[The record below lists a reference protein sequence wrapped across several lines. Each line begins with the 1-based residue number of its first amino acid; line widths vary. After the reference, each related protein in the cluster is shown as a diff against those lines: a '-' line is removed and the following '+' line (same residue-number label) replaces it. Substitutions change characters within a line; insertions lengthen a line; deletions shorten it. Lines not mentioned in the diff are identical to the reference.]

1 MKNLK
6 KLIAVVLT
14 FTLVFSA
21 MAVGFAGTFSDVSS
35 SAPYASAVARLQSL
49 GLVSGMPDGTFQPD
63 GVVTRAQMIAF
74 VNAAEGLQQ
83 AAKVSAGPTKFS
95 DVPANFWAAGDINVA
110 DPSGYPDGTFRPN
123 NPVTYT
129 EALAMIL
136 RALGYTQDYSWP
148 YGVISKAT
156 SVGITK
162 GVVLSAGTTITR
174 GEMAMLINNALDLDI
189 NTYVNG
195 AESDTGKTLLSRV
208 GNSTTYYVYATHDVD
223 SNVTAGYV
231 KVVPVTETNGLYQ
244 MTYNNGNLVYTLIPT
259 GSVNF
264 NNYLGQI
271 VTVNE
276 DTNGNPLAAT
286 PVTTDIKTF
295 TATTNSEVTQVNATT
310 YSFYDA
316 SVSVGNIPVVVDGV
330 LTTMADVY
338 KSQVVDNG
346 SKITLIDPTNVS
358 GYGYAIITDATGN
371 ASSLLVNNNVTSS
384 DSYIDNRFAI
394 NDSNGNPYPVVG
406 AVSKATDI
414 KAGDVVYQVSI
425 PVDNQDVAG
434 GTATVLYVVRQS
446 VTGTIS
452 QVSTAS
458 DGTVTVTING
468 TNYTVGSAIPGSTG
482 VSVSAGS
489 TGTAIVGKNNT
500 IVQWSGTS
508 TATNYAYVAASQ
520 SLNDQF
526 NTQVALVKTDGTSQT
541 YNVVYANVYKG
552 ADNNVRNT
560 TGSITYAAPGSIVT
574 YTVNSNGLIDTM
586 SPVSDNVGNDTYGYV
601 DTTNNVIR
609 FASANNSNISS
620 ALPYYV
626 TSSTVL
632 LNETVDSNGNV
643 SLTPIKF
650 TDISNDSVHPVKLAV
665 YSGVRQLTVVVFG
678 DTNLTANTSTQPIV
692 YVTGVNTVNN
702 GSSTYTSLS
711 VLENGVAKT
720 YNATT
725 TLSNVTPGS
734 VYQLTL
740 DANGNVVSSGVTN
753 IPASDSTTNHT
764 VVAFDYTN
772 NGIYYYNNSGILTED
787 ALDNNVVV
795 IDATKSTPAQVGLG
809 SISQGT
815 LSTDKSTLSSSTG
828 NSLVDVYMN
837 PATNKVVLIVIRG
850 TK

>member
-223 SNVTAGYV
+223 SSVTTGYV

-295 TATTNSEVTQVNATT
+295 TATTNSEVSFNATT
-310 YSFYDA
+310 QKYSFYDA
-316 SVSVGNIPVVVDGV
+316 SVSVDNIPVVVDGV

-358 GYGYAIITDATGN
+358 GYGYAVITDATGN
-371 ASSLLVNNNVTSS
+371 AQSLLVNNNVTSS
-384 DSYIDNRFAI
+384 SSYIDNRFAI

-425 PVDNQDVAG
+425 PVDNQDVTN

-452 QVSTAS
+452 QVSVSGST
-458 DGTVTVTING
+458 TTVTING

-508 TATNYAYVAASQ
+508 TATNYAVVQYGNTFTPYNTSV
-520 SLNDQF
+520 SL
-526 NTQVALVKTDGTSQT
+526 ALPDGTSKVF
-541 YNVVYANVYKG
+541 NVVYSDIPSTVVANVYAGDVVTYSLDSNGNISNLAEITVNSVPSTGVLTDKTDNLIKING
-552 ADNNVRNT
+552 TPYYVSSSTVFYNYDPTDKTLTPVNWSDVADSSHPAIYAYSLSSSSYGTLSLVIFNNVASLTST
-560 TGSITYAAPGSIVT
+560 TTPVDYVTGINEVVTSSTSYISLNVIENGVSKTYNAPAGTLNLGDIA
-574 YTVNSNGLIDTM
+574 VNSNGTIAT
-586 SPVSDNVGNDTYGYV
+586 GA
-601 DTTNNVIR
+601 TN
-609 FASANNSNISS
+609 AA
-620 ALPYYV
+620 
-626 TSSTVL
+626 
-632 LNETVDSNGNV
+632 
-643 SLTPIKF
+643 
-650 TDISNDSVHPVKLAV
+650 
-665 YSGVRQLTVVVFG
+665 
-678 DTNLTANTSTQPIV
+678 
-692 YVTGVNTVNN
+692 
-702 GSSTYTSLS
+702 
-711 VLENGVAKT
+711 
-720 YNATT
+720 
-725 TLSNVTPGS
+725 
-734 VYQLTL
+734 YQLTIN
-740 DANGNVVSSGVTN
+740 ASGNVIGATLLSK
-753 IPASDSTTNHT
+753 ADTTAKT
-764 VVAFDYTN
+764 VYAEGTTVYFNYQ
-772 NGIYYYNNSGILTED
+772 NNSIYTSAGFMP
-787 ALDNNVVV
+787 LDNNVVV
-795 IDATKSTPAQVGLG
+795 INAVNGANTVVGLG
-809 SISQGT
+809 SIVQDTVTKDANGNIT
-815 LSTDKSTLSSSTG
+815 GLNGVTGSSV
-828 NSLVDVYMN
+828 VDVYTN
-837 PATNKVVLIVIRG
+837 PSTGKAVLIIIRG

>member
-35 SAPYASAVARLQSL
+35 SAPYASAVDRLQSL

-244 MTYNNGNLVYTLIPT
+244 MTKDNSGNLVYTLIPT

-295 TATTNSEVTQVNATT
+295 TATTNSEVTQNTNGT

-358 GYGYAIITDATGN
+358 GYGYAVITDATGN
-371 ASSLLVNNNVTSS
+371 AQSLLVNNDVTSS

-394 NDSNGNPYPVVG
+394 NDGSGNPYPVVG

-425 PVDNQDVAG
+425 PVDNQDVTN

-452 QVSTAS
+452 QVSVSGST
-458 DGTVTVTING
+458 TTVTING

-482 VSVSAGS
+482 ISVSAGS

-508 TATNYAYVAASQ
+508 TATNYAVVQYGNTFTPYNTSV
-520 SLNDQF
+520 SL
-526 NTQVALVKTDGTSQT
+526 ALPDGTSKVF
-541 YNVVYANVYKG
+541 NVVYSDVPGSVVSSVNAGDVVTYSLDSNGNISNLAEVTVNSVSSAGVTTDKTNNLIKINGTPYYVNSSTVFYNYDTTDKTLTPVNWSDV
-552 ADNNVRNT
+552 ADSSNPAIYAYSLSSSSYRTLSLVIFNNVSSLTST
-560 TGSITYAAPGSIVT
+560 TTPVVYVTGINEVATSSTSYISLNVIENGVSKTYNAPAGTLNLGDIA
-574 YTVNSNGLIDTM
+574 VNSNGAVTAG
-586 SPVSDNVGNDTYGYV
+586 S
-601 DTTNNVIR
+601 TNT
-609 FASANNSNISS
+609 A
-620 ALPYYV
+620 Y
-626 TSSTVL
+626 
-632 LNETVDSNGNV
+632 
-643 SLTPIKF
+643 
-650 TDISNDSVHPVKLAV
+650 
-665 YSGVRQLTVVVFG
+665 QLTV
-678 DTNLTANTSTQPIV
+678 
-692 YVTGVNTVNN
+692 
-702 GSSTYTSLS
+702 
-711 VLENGVAKT
+711 
-720 YNATT
+720 NA
-725 TLSNVTPGS
+725 S
-734 VYQLTL
+734 
-740 DANGNVVSSGVTN
+740 GNVIGATLLETADASTGYAEGTTVSFNYS
-753 IPASDSTTNHT
+753 
-764 VVAFDYTN
+764 
-772 NGIYYYNNSGILTED
+772 NNSIVVYGGGQY
-787 ALDNNVVV
+787 ALDNNLVV
-795 IDATKSTPAQVGLG
+795 INAVNGANTVVGLG
-809 SISQGT
+809 SIVQDTVTKDSNGNIT
-815 LSTDKSTLSSSTG
+815 GLSGAKGSSI
-828 NSLVDVYMN
+828 VDVYTN
-837 PATNKVVLIVIRG
+837 PSTGKVVLIIIRG